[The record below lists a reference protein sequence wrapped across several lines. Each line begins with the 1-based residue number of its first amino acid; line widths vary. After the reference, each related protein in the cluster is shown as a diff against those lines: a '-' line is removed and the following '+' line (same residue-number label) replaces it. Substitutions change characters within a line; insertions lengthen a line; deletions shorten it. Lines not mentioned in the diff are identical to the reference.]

1 MLRQAWLLPH
11 FLSLDAPL
19 VALVWQAWWA
29 RSTGV
34 TLLPGQRATLGFAVW
49 VIYLADRLADVRG
62 PERPDT
68 ATPRHRFSRRWRGPL
83 GFLLMVATVALA
95 GVTLG
100 GGLPASDVVAGL
112 ALAAVM
118 GGYFA
123 WVHGRMA
130 GRPGFRGWWKEVW
143 VGAAFAAGTAL
154 FVRNQLTGGQA
165 VAVGLFGAVCF
176 LNCALITRWEMNVG
190 PSAARG
196 AFLRPACGGIAL
208 LAAGLALAGR
218 GVVFPTIP
226 VAFAAAGLRL
236 LDGPAGRNATPETRR
251 VLADVALL
259 TPLWW
264 LLRGP

>member
-1 MLRQAWLLPH
+1 MFRQAWLLPH
-11 FLSLDAPL
+11 LLGLDAPL
-19 VALVWQAWWA
+19 VALVWQAWWERA
-29 RSTGV
+29 AGA
-34 TLLPGQRATLGFAVW
+34 TLLPGHRAALGLAVW
-49 VIYLADRLADVRG
+49 AIYLADRLADVRV
-62 PERPDT
+62 PERADT
-68 ATPRHRFSRRWRGPL
+68 ATSRHRFSRRWRGPL
-83 GFLLMVATVALA
+83 GFLLMVAAVALA

-100 GGLPASDVVAGL
+100 GGLPTRDVAAGL

-123 WVHGRMA
+123 WVHGGA
-130 GRPGFRGWWKEVW
+130 GRPGFLRGWWKEAW

-154 FVRNQLTGGQA
+154 FVRERLTGGQA

-176 LNCALITRWEMNVG
+176 VNCAMITRWELNAG
-190 PSAARG
+190 ASAPRG
-196 AFLRPACGGIAL
+196 AFLRPVCGGIAL

-218 GVVFPTIP
+218 GMFPTIP

-236 LDGPAGRNATPETRR
+236 LDGPAGRGMAPETRR
-251 VLADVALL
+251 VLADVVLL